1 MATGST
7 YEDGWYWSADGLRLH
22 YRDYAGGGAGD
33 PSRPVLLCLPG
44 LTRSARDFEGLAER
58 HAGEWRVI
66 CADLRGRGESAH
78 AKDPLS
84 YVPPTYVQDVQA
96 LLTAAG
102 VERFVVVGTSLGG
115 VVAMMLPGPLG
126 ERLAGAVLNDIG
138 PEIEAEGLERIRGNV
153 GRSVSWPTWLHAARD
168 LAGRNTGIYPDWAL
182 SDWLVF
188 AKRLCR
194 LTTAG
199 RICFD
204 YDPRIADAFRLPD
217 QSLDL
222 WPGLEALCRVPVLS
236 LRGELSDVLTATTQA
251 RMAERCPGLVAVTVP
266 RVGHAPTLDESVA
279 ATAIDELLSRI
290 VEESRP

>member
-22 YRDYAGGGAGD
+22 YRDYAGDAA
-33 PSRPVLLCLPG
+33 RPVLLCLPG

-96 LLTAAG
+96 LLTAAD
-102 VERFVVVGTSLGG
+102 VERFAVVGTSLGG
-115 VVAMMLPGPLG
+115 VVAMMLAGPMG

-138 PEIEAEGLERIRGNV
+138 PEIEMAGLERIRGNV

-168 LAGRNTGIYPDWAL
+168 LAARNTGIYPDWSL
-182 SDWLVF
+182 TDWLVF

-194 LTTAG
+194 LTTSG

-204 YDPRIADAFRLPD
+204 YDPRIADAFKLPS
-217 QSLDL
+217 QGFDL
-222 WPGLEALCRVPVLS
+222 WPGLEALCRKPVLS
-236 LRGELSDVLTATTQA
+236 LRGALSDVLTAATQA
-251 RMAERCPGLVAVTVP
+251 RMVERCPGLVAVTVP
-266 RVGHAPTLDESVA
+266 RVGHAPTLDEAPVVA
-279 ATAIDELLSRI
+279 AIDAFLLRI
-290 VEESRP
+290 VEETRP

>member
-22 YRDYAGGGAGD
+22 YREYVGD
-33 PSRPVLLCLPG
+33 ATRPVLLCLPG

-58 HAGEWRVI
+58 HAGAWRVV

-78 AKDPLS
+78 AKDPLT
-84 YVPPTYVQDVQA
+84 YVPPTYVQDLQA

-102 VERFVVVGTSLGG
+102 IERFVVVGTSLGG
-115 VVAMMLPGPLG
+115 VLAMMLAGPMG
-126 ERLAGAVLNDIG
+126 ERLAGAVLNDVG
-138 PEIEAEGLERIRGNV
+138 PEIEAAGLDRIRANV

-168 LAGRNTGIYPDWAL
+168 LAGRNAGIYPDWGL
-182 SDWLVF
+182 TDWLVF

-194 LTTAG
+194 LTSAG

-204 YDPRIADAFRLPD
+204 YDPRIADAFRLPN
-217 QSLDL
+217 QGLDL
-222 WPGLEALCRVPVLS
+222 WPGLQQLCRVPVLS
-236 LRGELSDVLTATTQA
+236 LRGELSDVLTAATQA
-251 RMAERCPGLVAVTVP
+251 RMVERCQSMVSVTVP

-279 ATAIDELLSRI
+279 ATAIDALLSRT
-290 VEESRP
+290 VEGSRA